1 MQSGCLSKSL
11 AAGDHRICRF
21 PENYS
26 FLFGSNP
33 RDLDPSI
40 MKVDFQRGKGLPQPA
55 GCIVSSPALFET
67 EWEPDRHEPSSNQE
81 YSEFGVKESPIRAPQ
96 QVPALQAGLR
106 ARLSP

>member
-1 MQSGCLSKSL
+1 MWSGCLSKSF
-11 AAGDHRICRF
+11 AAGDHRIRRF

-40 MKVDFQRGKGLPQPA
+40 MKVDFQRGKGLPQPLRR
-55 GCIVSSPALFET
+55 IVCGPALFET

-81 YSEFGVKESPIRAPQ
+81 YSEFGLGRISDSIW
-96 QVPALQAGLR
+96 PASGL
-106 ARLSP
+106 